1 MVNADDRDTTPQ
13 EAQKNG
19 QSAISQE
26 TPLRELRQD
35 GDAGVA
41 TKSPS
46 NATPELSDQEVSVL
60 CDIGTDGR
68 TKPVNQSVVQSLI
81 EQGFVTFSEEPLVR
95 LKLTF
100 LAQQALGKRGIGLDE
115 S

>member
-1 MVNADDRDTTPQ
+1 M
-13 EAQKNG
+13 
-19 QSAISQE
+19 
-26 TPLRELRQD
+26 
-35 GDAGVA
+35 
-41 TKSPS
+41 
-46 NATPELSDQEVSVL
+46 
-60 CDIGTDGR
+60 DIGTDGR

-81 EQGFVTFSEEPLVR
+81 EQGFVTFPEEPLLR